1 MKRHQPCKEVKKEHE
16 NSKCED
22 PEVGMSLANWRKR
35 REAGWLEWGGQG

>member
-22 PEVGMSLANWRKR
+22 PEVGMIGKLEEKKG
-35 REAGWLEWGGQG
+35 GWMA